1 MSTTENTKAT
11 NKATK
16 NEGKK
21 KPGHDAPLKRE
32 LLVIVAKDTKGAT
45 RSVNALDVAPVTTVA
60 IVSAGREKANLCLNL
75 LADNVDK
82 TIRDAIDSR
91 GGIARLFNGKI
102 SDPEISAM
110 KRIVAVAA
118 DIRVAAWK
126 AFTLTAK
133 RVRTIS
139 LQGLAKAIAAY
150 QKPAGDK
157 KEEPVKLRPL
167 LVAWC
172 KDHDTGEL
180 PASLYDI
187 LVNANIIA
195 EEEEPE
201 PETTKATKA
210 TKRK

>member
-1 MSTTENTKAT
+1 MATTENVKAT
-11 NKATK
+11 AKATK
-16 NEGKK
+16 NAGKK
-21 KPGHDAPLKRE
+21 KPTHTEPLKKE
-32 LLVIVAKDTKGAT
+32 LMICVAKDAKGP
-45 RSVNALDVAPVTTVA
+45 RSVNALDVPPVTTVA
-60 IVSAGREKANLCLNL
+60 IVNAGREKANLCLNL

-110 KRIVAVAA
+110 KKIVAVAA
-118 DIRVAAWK
+118 DVRVKAWK
-126 AFTLTAK
+126 AYTLAAK
-133 RVRTIS
+133 KVRTIS

-187 LVNANIIA
+187 LVNANIIVED
-195 EEEEPE
+195 EEEAAPAK
-201 PETTKATKA
+201 PVKA